1 MAIIKVFSAGFCKG
15 DDLAECLIKKTN
27 FRHTSMEQ
35 IISEAAILSGM
46 KESKIKN
53 AFSLKTSVFE
63 KFTHEKKYALA
74 YIKLVLSKMLM
85 ISAGRDLMLTGYPV
99 RLIPMDITHFFQVGL
114 IADMKFR
121 AETLISIQGGSESD
135 AIQKIKKM
143 DREQAQWLSKYCNV
157 DNAFNPADFDLIIPM
172 NTESMKEACDL
183 ILQNLDEDIFKP
195 TTTSTQAVKDFNL
208 LAGVEVALAK
218 KGHDVSVYAKDGN
231 IRIAIDKDAP
241 RFNRLKDEIHSIVE
255 KVNGV
260 EDIEI
265 GVDGDLSDHEIYRK
279 YDKNKPSKVLLVDDE
294 QEFVKT
300 LSERLALRDMGSA
313 VVHDGDSALK
323 LIELDEPDVM
333 VLDLKMPGQSGIDV
347 LKKVKTAHPNIE
359 VIILTGHGSED
370 DKKQCIKL
378 GAFDYLH
385 KPLDITKLSE
395 IINKAN
401 RKVHPEVQES

>member
-1 MAIIKVFSAGFCKG
+1 
-15 DDLAECLIKKTN
+15 
-27 FRHTSMEQ
+27 
-35 IISEAAILSGM
+35 
-46 KESKIKN
+46 
-53 AFSLKTSVFE
+53 
-63 KFTHEKKYALA
+63 
-74 YIKLVLSKMLM
+74 
-85 ISAGRDLMLTGYPV
+85 
-99 RLIPMDITHFFQVGL
+99 
-114 IADMKFR
+114 
-121 AETLISIQGGSESD
+121 
-135 AIQKIKKM
+135 
-143 DREQAQWLSKYCNV
+143 
-157 DNAFNPADFDLIIPM
+157 M